1 MLEYITDI
9 VKTIGGR
16 PAGTEQEKQ
25 AQYRTAEWLKKYC
38 SRVEVEPFEAKLHAQ
53 FGSLKVFTSGYFLA
67 LLLLIISPVSA
78 ALLAMVNTILF
89 VGHFVMNLHWLDFLF
104 QDHTSYNAWGEV
116 LPTHEPKSVILVAG
130 HIDSVYEFKWWY
142 RFGHWG
148 GLMTVGASLII
159 PLQAFTFGAVT
170 FSESMTFRIVAG
182 VLFLVLSPLLLA
194 HVDMQDKNV
203 PVDGALDNLTGV
215 AMGVEMVKYFSENPL
230 KHTIVRAVSFGAE
243 EPGMRGSEA
252 FADAHY
258 DKLIEEKAFLINVD
272 TTKDVDQIAIVRS
285 ELRTMTFFDKA
296 AIGKMEQS
304 FVEENV
310 AVKKVDLLIGNTDAA
325 SFDLEDLPCISI
337 IGLDNDKL
345 DPTYHTRLDN
355 LDNYNPEASRLVSKV
370 LVHYIKKHDAEMS
383 NL

>member
-1 MLEYITDI
+1 
-9 VKTIGGR
+9 
-16 PAGTEQEKQ
+16 
-25 AQYRTAEWLKKYC
+25 
-38 SRVEVEPFEAKLHAQ
+38 
-53 FGSLKVFTSGYFLA
+53 
-67 LLLLIISPVSA
+67 
-78 ALLAMVNTILF
+78 
-89 VGHFVMNLHWLDFLF
+89 
-104 QDHTSYNAWGEV
+104 
-116 LPTHEPKSVILVAG
+116 
-130 HIDSVYEFKWWY
+130 
-142 RFGHWG
+142 
-148 GLMTVGASLII
+148 
-159 PLQAFTFGAVT
+159 
-170 FSESMTFRIVAG
+170 
-182 VLFLVLSPLLLA
+182 
-194 HVDMQDKNV
+194 V

-230 KHTIVRAVSFGAE
+230 KHTVVRAVSFGAE

-252 FADAHY
+252 YADAHY
-258 DKLIEEKAFLINVD
+258 DQLLEEKAFLINID

-296 AIGKMEQS
+296 AIEKMEQS

-325 SFDLEDLPCISI
+325 SFELEDLPCISI

-370 LVHYIKKHDAEMS
+370 LVSYIQRHDAEMS